1 MNAIQGLKTLMSDI
15 ANAKDSLEL
24 KFSLTK
30 TQLQKELDQRKKIIK
45 LQEEDIIKRLVEKT
59 AKNTEKGLKLT
70 HSDRRLNLNGGSIT
84 RYPSVSL
91 KLKNREVV
99 GMENR
104 QRQNLGNGQG
114 QYLDNTQGQN
124 MGNGDEEQ
132 RKANAEEAL
141 AQSVQQQQKSIGQIL
156 EALKG
161 LNTFKQEVK
170 QQLGNIKQ
178 TISPLAG
185 STGQTWRLLYAL
197 KKISSD

>member
-1 MNAIQGLKTLMSDI
+1 MEAIQGLKTLMSDI

-30 TQLQKELDQRKKIIK
+30 TKPQKELDQRKKISK
-45 LQEEDIIKRLVEKT
+45 LQEENIIKRLVEKT
-59 AKNTEKGLKLT
+59 AKDTEKGLTLT
-70 HSDRRLNLNGGSIT
+70 EHDRRLRLKGQSIM

-104 QRQNLGNGQG
+104 QGQNLGNGQG
-114 QYLDNTQGQN
+114 QNLDNTEGQSF
-124 MGNGDEEQ
+124 GNGNEGQ
-132 RKANAEEAL
+132 RKENAEEAL

-161 LNTFKQEVK
+161 LNSFKQEVK

-178 TISPLAG
+178 TISPLTG
-185 STGQTWRLLYAL
+185 SKGYIWCFLLL
-197 KKISSD
+197 